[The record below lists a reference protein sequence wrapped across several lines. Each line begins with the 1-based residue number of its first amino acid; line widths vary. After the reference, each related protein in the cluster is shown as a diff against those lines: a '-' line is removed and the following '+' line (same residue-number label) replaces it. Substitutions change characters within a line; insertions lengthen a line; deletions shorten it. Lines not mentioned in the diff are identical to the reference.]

1 MAEQQVGN
9 RDYPVHGPAKRI
21 RFPSARV
28 GECVR
33 LMTTR
38 VYHPGLNQTRSISNV
53 LVPRTEDDYS
63 SDSSSDDSMEDI
75 GQGEEKEQRA
85 YWLQRTLMEA
95 IYGRVCIATV
105 LRRRR
110 RPADGETPHT
120 YENENEP
127 FVEWEITRE
136 RCAIKEMLWEGI
148 RQRRREL
155 AEDPIEEINAMQFM
169 VNSLLPQ
176 EVQVNPE
183 TLQNTMRECHVLL
196 PIDVIQDERYLYSI
210 MPYCN
215 GGDMFGLLDEST
227 KFNEP
232 QARYWIRQILQGLQ
246 TLQYMGVCHRDM
258 SLENVL
264 FHDESC
270 YIMDFGMCFRVPF
283 TNIPVDSTDFFPP
296 DTRGERQL
304 VVPSGTMGKWNYMSP
319 EIARNREPFDGFA
332 IDLWA
337 VGVMLFTMVTGMH
350 PWDKPDRVIDRFRYM
365 TGGYLVQILTEWN
378 LGLTPALMD
387 LLQKMLWFYPN
398 DRLSLEQVLEHPWM
412 QGEVQAPTP
421 RPPWF
426 NH

>member
-136 RCAIKEMLWEGI
+136 RCAIK
-148 RQRRREL
+148 
-155 AEDPIEEINAMQFM
+155 
-169 VNSLLPQ
+169 
-176 EVQVNPE
+176 
-183 TLQNTMRECHVLL
+183 VL
-196 PIDVIQDERYLYSI
+196 
-210 MPYCN
+210 
-215 GGDMFGLLDEST
+215 
-227 KFNEP
+227 
-232 QARYWIRQILQGLQ
+232 
-246 TLQYMGVCHRDM
+246 
-258 SLENVL
+258 
-264 FHDESC
+264 
-270 YIMDFGMCFRVPF
+270 
-283 TNIPVDSTDFFPP
+283 
-296 DTRGERQL
+296 
-304 VVPSGTMGKWNYMSP
+304 
-319 EIARNREPFDGFA
+319 
-332 IDLWA
+332 
-337 VGVMLFTMVTGMH
+337 
-350 PWDKPDRVIDRFRYM
+350 
-365 TGGYLVQILTEWN
+365 
-378 LGLTPALMD
+378 
-387 LLQKMLWFYPN
+387 
-398 DRLSLEQVLEHPWM
+398 
-412 QGEVQAPTP
+412 
-421 RPPWF
+421 
-426 NH
+426 